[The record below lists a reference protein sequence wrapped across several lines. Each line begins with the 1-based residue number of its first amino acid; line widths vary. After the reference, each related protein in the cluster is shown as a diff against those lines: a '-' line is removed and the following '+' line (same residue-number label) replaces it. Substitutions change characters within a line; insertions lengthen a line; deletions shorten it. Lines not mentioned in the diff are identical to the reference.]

1 VAHSQSTAETCTL
14 AAAPGKVPAKS
25 KLPRSIVASSL
36 TSAQQLKRDKMEIS
50 DAVVADDITRLP
62 DFSVTQALLPLTRS
76 VCYRTLSRQPDR

>member
-1 VAHSQSTAETCTL
+1 M
-14 AAAPGKVPAKS
+14 
-25 KLPRSIVASSL
+25 VASSL
-36 TSAQQLKRDKMEIS
+36 TSARQLKLDKMELS